1 MKKDLT
7 LTNFLSVINIYYSGM
22 NKLDYLRENIGALTT
37 GTLFG
42 GFWIPVLTNNIPA
55 VYVAGISATYFASG
69 YYGYKFIKESDKQR
83 ANFRNRTFSKEK
95 DLIDILEE

>member
-1 MKKDLT
+1 LKKDLT
-7 LTNFLSVINIYYSGM
+7 LTNFLSVINICYSGM
-22 NKLDYLRENIGALTT
+22 SKLDYLRENIGALAT

-42 GFWIPVLTNNIPA
+42 GFWIPVLTDNMPA

-69 YYGYKFIKESDKQR
+69 YYGYNFIKESEKQR
-83 ANFRNRTFSKEK
+83 ENFRNRTFSKER